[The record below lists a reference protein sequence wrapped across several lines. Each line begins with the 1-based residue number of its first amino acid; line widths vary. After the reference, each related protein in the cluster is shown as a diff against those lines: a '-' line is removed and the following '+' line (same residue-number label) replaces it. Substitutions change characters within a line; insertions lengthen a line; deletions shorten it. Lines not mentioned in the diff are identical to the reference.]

1 MENIVIGNATY
12 QVRRVFVGNKNVSE
26 LIQNK
31 IENDC
36 SHVLPLSTALK
47 LVKKY
52 SQRDTR
58 RCLAKMPAINRVSV
72 SFTSSLVRL

>member
-26 LIQNK
+26 LIQNE

-36 SHVLPLSTALK
+36 SHVLPLT
-47 LVKKY
+47 
-52 SQRDTR
+52 
-58 RCLAKMPAINRVSV
+58 
-72 SFTSSLVRL
+72 SLVPASYNNSGRSAGWRRNHAQ

>member
-12 QVRRVFVGNKNVSE
+12 LVRRVFVGDKNVSE

-36 SHVLPLSTALK
+36 SHVLPLTNPVPASYNNSSRSAGW
-47 LVKKY
+47 
-52 SQRDTR
+52 R
-58 RCLAKMPAINRVSV
+58 RNHAQ
-72 SFTSSLVRL
+72 